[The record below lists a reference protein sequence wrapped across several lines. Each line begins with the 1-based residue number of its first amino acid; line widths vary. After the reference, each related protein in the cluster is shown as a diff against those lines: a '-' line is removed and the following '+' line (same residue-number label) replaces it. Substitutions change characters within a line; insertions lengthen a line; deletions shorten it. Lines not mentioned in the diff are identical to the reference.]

1 MINLRFKFLDAP
13 GGQKAPPAT
22 RNHRRPGSLGGIFFF
37 IGGEKGIQEECNE
50 NSDRKI
56 QP

>member
-37 IGGEKGIQEECNE
+37 YRRRKGDSRRVQ
-50 NSDRKI
+50 
-56 QP
+56 